1 MKPLK
6 AAFLSLALTTTMGV
20 MAVPAMADTSAIDP
34 TQVTKLVSDIEAAI
48 NALPAGSS
56 VLTIEGAINT
66 AIGLD
71 GFSADVNGAALK
83 VVETAEASGSN
94 ASVAVASLESGSGN
108 GSPQAGGVGGGSP
121 IGALVTGSSGS
132 SGYVAP

>member
-83 VVETAEASGSN
+83 VAGIGQWQWQPASGWRRRRIADRRPGHGQLRQLGLRS
-94 ASVAVASLESGSGN
+94 AVKN
-108 GSPQAGGVGGGSP
+108 NV
-121 IGALVTGSSGS
+121 I
-132 SGYVAP
+132 APPA